1 MLQQIFSAAKIRLEK
16 TPSKRK
22 QNLKIQTCP
31 FLGIWR
37 LRLYQ
42 GKRLNV
48 ADFGM
53 TLNVQK
59 LQENQGELKAIFKL

>member
-22 QNLKIQTCP
+22 KKLKIETYP

-42 GKRLNV
+42 GKRLNM

-59 LQENQGELKAIFKL
+59 LQENQGELKVILKL

>member
-1 MLQQIFSAAKIRLEK
+1 M
-16 TPSKRK
+16 
-22 QNLKIQTCP
+22 
-31 FLGIWR
+31 GIWR

-42 GKRLNV
+42 GKRLNM

-59 LQENQGELKAIFKL
+59 LQENQGELKVILKLWTLKRFKTYSMQ